1 VIVWIASFPRSGNT
15 FLRIALHRH
24 FGIETSVDYDFDG
37 VAERVG
43 GDFIGFRDR
52 PSSYDEMRQS
62 GEVHFVKT
70 HRQRDDRV
78 HESDKAICL
87 VRDGR
92 DALVSWAR
100 LRSESEPRS
109 FEAHLEEMISTNAKR
124 GTGPW
129 GRNVLSWMQ
138 PPVGN
143 RMVLRYTDL
152 IAEPTATVTTAVEA
166 LGLDLR
172 PRQEAV
178 IPAFAELNRLDR
190 GFFRRGVS
198 GSYLD
203 EMPEALHDLFWSKPE
218 NVAAMALIGGATG
231 SRSPDRQADERM
243 C

>member
-1 VIVWIASFPRSGNT
+1 IVWIASFSRSGNT
-15 FLRIALHRH
+15 FLRIVLHRH

-62 GEVHFVKT
+62 SEVYFVKT

-100 LRSESEPRS
+100 LRSEPEPRS

-138 PPVGN
+138 PPVEN
-143 RMVLRYTDL
+143 RMVLRYT
-152 IAEPTATVTTAVEA
+152 E
-166 LGLDLR
+166 
-172 PRQEAV
+172 
-178 IPAFAELNRLDR
+178 
-190 GFFRRGVS
+190 
-198 GSYLD
+198 
-203 EMPEALHDLFWSKPE
+203 
-218 NVAAMALIGGATG
+218 
-231 SRSPDRQADERM
+231 
-243 C
+243 